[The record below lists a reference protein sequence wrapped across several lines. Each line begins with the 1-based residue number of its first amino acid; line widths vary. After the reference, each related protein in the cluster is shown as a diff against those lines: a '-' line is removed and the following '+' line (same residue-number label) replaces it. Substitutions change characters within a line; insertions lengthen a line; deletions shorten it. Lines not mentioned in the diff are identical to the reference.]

1 MMEVKMKEKKIT
13 NESKRQEKIFK
24 ITKVKEKKVNKRVTS
39 SRF

>member
-1 MMEVKMKEKKIT
+1 MEVKMKEKKIT

-24 ITKVKEKKVNKRVTS
+24 IRKVKEKKVNKRVTS